1 MTPMFNKYL
10 ELARWYVVRCVVRCV
25 FMNEYLEEMCSNEIG
40 LNLLDL
46 VPNIIGGTYV
56 TT

>member
-1 MTPMFNKYL
+1 MTPMFNKCL

-40 LNLLDL
+40 LNLLDS
-46 VPNIIGGTYV
+46 VADIIGGTYV

>member
-1 MTPMFNKYL
+1 MTPMFNKCL
-10 ELARWYVVRCVVRCV
+10 ELARWYVVRCV

-40 LNLLDL
+40 LNLLDSIAD
-46 VPNIIGGTYV
+46 IIGGMYV